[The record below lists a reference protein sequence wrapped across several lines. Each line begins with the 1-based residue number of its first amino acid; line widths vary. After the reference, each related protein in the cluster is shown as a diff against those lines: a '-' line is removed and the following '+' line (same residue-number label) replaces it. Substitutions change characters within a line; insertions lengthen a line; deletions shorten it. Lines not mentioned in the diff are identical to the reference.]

1 MHGTNDTYVALIGDL
16 IASRELEDRA
26 AAQERVVAAL
36 GGVNDGWKDE
46 LAARFVVTL
55 GDEFQGL
62 LVRADHAFDVV
73 ATLER
78 VLGGV
83 RARYGVGVGELA
95 TPLQPDAI
103 GMDGPCFHR
112 AREAVERGKR
122 DDRWITVAGFGEAR
136 DEVINGLFRLMGG
149 VRRSWTEVQAETVF
163 VARELRE
170 QKAAA
175 AARGVSEATVS
186 KALKAALYEPF
197 SEAERTVKALL
208 SGAIDATN
216 RDAGGAERVGG
227 AKSTGGVKSTGGA
240 GSMGGAG

>member
-1 MHGTNDTYVALIGDL
+1 MRGTAKTYVALIGDL
-16 IASRELEDRA
+16 VASRGLEDRA
-26 AAQERVVAAL
+26 AAQASVLAAL
-36 GGVNDGWKDE
+36 SSANAEWADA

-62 LVRADHAFDVV
+62 LLTAEHAFDVV

-78 VLGGV
+78 GLGGV
-83 RARYGVGVGELA
+83 RARYGIGVGELA
-95 TPLQPDAI
+95 TPLRQDAI

-122 DDRWITVAGFGEAR
+122 DDRWVTVAGFGGAR
-136 DEVINGLFRLMGG
+136 DELMNGLFRIMGG

-163 VARELRE
+163 VVRELGE

-197 SEAERTVKALL
+197 TEAERTVKKLL
-208 SGAIDATN
+208 SGAIEATR
-216 RDAGGAERVGG
+216 RDAGGRV
-227 AKSTGGVKSTGGA
+227 
-240 GSMGGAG
+240 